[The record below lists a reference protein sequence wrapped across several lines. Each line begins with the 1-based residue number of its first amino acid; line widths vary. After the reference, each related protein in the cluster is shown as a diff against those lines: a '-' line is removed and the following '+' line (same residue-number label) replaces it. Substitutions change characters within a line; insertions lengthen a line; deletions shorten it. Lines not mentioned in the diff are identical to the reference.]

1 MEPSVDAEMHQ
12 RPLVFSK
19 MEALVREMQDPETG
33 VPVRSQKVFLTSIP
47 SAFMGYD
54 LIEWLMERLNI
65 EDSVEAVHLANIL
78 CQSGYFFPVG
88 DTKSLNVKDDSSLY
102 RFQTPYYWPSQ
113 SHCPDNVEYAIYL
126 AKRSLRNKQKHGLED
141 YEVEAL
147 GTLKQNLQHKWD
159 FVTMQAEEQVR
170 LAKERKKGEKLVRD
184 SQERAHWRVA
194 RPPPGEAQHPDA
206 PPAAAPQTPPPP
218 GQPPP
223 PAPLAASSSHHHGHH
238 HHGHHH
244 HGHHHHGSHHGHH
257 GSHHGH
263 HGHHHSTPPGSTPAS
278 RSPST
283 PHRHHS
289 SHHGSMEGGLM
300 TGAPHSVPMA
310 IASPP
315 LPPWA
320 AATIPGANCCNVAP
334 RGPFDTED
342 DFRLGERRALG
353 GHPRQR
359 RRRQTEEELRREV
372 AFLQVGLNRTR
383 MKVSQALES
392 LASRVETYAEY
403 DPFLTPP
410 QPSNPWLSD
419 DVQYWTLNAP
429 VVEVPTEKRVRRW
442 ALSMEDLVSDPTGLQ
457 EFTWYLY
464 KEYSHENIRFWLAV
478 RDLRRAAQSQVQ
490 DRMKNIFQEFLV
502 PGAPC
507 EINIDGQTME
517 RVQACLGHFSKEE
530 KAMEADEDASPSE
543 ASSQVSRCSTAIGG
557 LSPRFAFDAA
567 ADHVYALLLQKDCY
581 PRFIRSPHYKALL
594 ANGIQPSTKKRFFNF
609 GGPNK
614 KKVSSSAAPGSGAM
628 GKKKGADD
636 RSLSGS
642 IHDLAANAVRPPLNQ
657 QRVTPGAEQVPWD
670 SGGGA
675 KDNDVCPWDV
685 APSPK
690 EPSPIGGVVQEE
702 VVMEEAPVPSGV
714 EVLVSEV
721 ALTVP
726 EMGKEAV
733 VAEMDEKTST
743 VEDGGTKALVAGGDG
758 EGAEQSVVKKEEEK
772 EEEKVVEMK
781 GADDKKEV
789 TLGSGAT
796 VEEERKAEEAGG
808 TKTAGEGGGES
819 VGGGAVLPS
828 GGVSGDATT
837 AVTETELPK
846 DDEGLSKGQ
855 EESGKGGGEPK
866 RGDGEAGKKED
877 GGEAKVG
884 EGGGN
889 ERREKRKARGE
900 ERARRK
906 REKCITKQ
914 RLLGHDR
921 VPVKDCFVSSYQ
933 GREKNV
939 GKVGEASKT
948 DEAAN
953 EEATVGNQQ
962 TVGGETGV
970 GVGNGE
976 TRGQERRK
984 EGKRR
989 HRRKGGAS
997 GEGGAN
1003 VGNAAGLSSTDV
1015 VEVEWQQ
1022 EARRQS
1028 EENDVC
1034 PWEDEDTCKV
1044 DTPFVKTYA
1053 TLGYL

>member
-1 MEPSVDAEMHQ
+1 MEPPVDDTEMHQ

-54 LIEWLMERLNI
+54 LIEWLMERLCI

-88 DTKSLNVKDDSSLY
+88 DTKSLSVKDDSSLY

-147 GTLKQNLQHKWD
+147 GTLKMSLQHKWD

-206 PPAAAPQTPPPP
+206 PALSTAPAATPTPP
-218 GQPPP
+218 
-223 PAPLAASSSHHHGHH
+223 SSSHPPHH
-238 HHGHHH
+238 HLHHA
-244 HGHHHHGSHHGHH
+244 S
-257 GSHHGH
+257 
-263 HGHHHSTPPGSTPAS
+263 S
-278 RSPST
+278 RSPSM
-283 PHRHHS
+283 PQHRHPLV
-289 SHHGSMEGGLM
+289 HHASVERGG
-300 TGAPHSVPMA
+300 GAPHSVPMA

-320 AATIPGANCCNVAP
+320 APPGGCCPAAP
-334 RGPFDTED
+334 ACVDPFDDHE
-342 DFRLGERRALG
+342 DFRQGERRTVAG
-353 GHPRQR
+353 QRQR

-383 MKVSQALES
+383 MKASQALES

-530 KAMEADEDASPSE
+530 KAMEAEEDASPSE
-543 ASSQVSRCSTAIGG
+543 ASSQVSRYSAAIGG

-614 KKVSSSAAPGSGAM
+614 KKVSSSGAPGSGAM
-628 GKKKGADD
+628 GKKKGGADD

-642 IHDLAANAVRPPLNQ
+642 IHDLATNAVRPPLSQ

-670 SGGGA
+670 SGVGG
-675 KDNDVCPWDV
+675 KDSDVCPWDV

-690 EPSPIGGVVQEE
+690 ELQAPEEPGGEAMEEGEEGDGVMAPPPPPGREGEPPLSHLSQKKQGGGVGARSGVHLATLYSTHIGEGGPLCSPMMQLYHAAPEGQLFWERIGKGEEAASEGGDVGGVVEGEE
-702 VVMEEAPVPSGV
+702 G
-714 EVLVSEV
+714 
-721 ALTVP
+721 
-726 EMGKEAV
+726 
-733 VAEMDEKTST
+733 
-743 VEDGGTKALVAGGDG
+743 
-758 EGAEQSVVKKEEEK
+758 GAER
-772 EEEKVVEMK
+772 
-781 GADDKKEV
+781 GC
-789 TLGSGAT
+789 
-796 VEEERKAEEAGG
+796 
-808 TKTAGEGGGES
+808 TA
-819 VGGGAVLPS
+819 A
-828 GGVSGDATT
+828 
-837 AVTETELPK
+837 
-846 DDEGLSKGQ
+846 
-855 EESGKGGGEPK
+855 
-866 RGDGEAGKKED
+866 
-877 GGEAKVG
+877 
-884 EGGGN
+884 
-889 ERREKRKARGE
+889 ERREKRKARGVSASDDMKLE
-900 ERARRK
+900 PTIMVANS
-906 REKCITKQ
+906 
-914 RLLGHDR
+914 
-921 VPVKDCFVSSYQ
+921 VK
-933 GREKNV
+933 
-939 GKVGEASKT
+939 
-948 DEAAN
+948 AAMIP
-953 EEATVGNQQ
+953 
-962 TVGGETGV
+962 
-970 GVGNGE
+970 
-976 TRGQERRK
+976 
-984 EGKRR
+984 
-989 HRRKGGAS
+989 S
-997 GEGGAN
+997 
-1003 VGNAAGLSSTDV
+1003 
-1015 VEVEWQQ
+1015 
-1022 EARRQS
+1022 
-1028 EENDVC
+1028 
-1034 PWEDEDTCKV
+1034 
-1044 DTPFVKTYA
+1044 
-1053 TLGYL
+1053 